1 MNLINK
7 KYEDKLKFIDAIDRQ
22 YLMNAKNKN
31 NDTNKNIERNNNINS
46 IELLK
51 NATSEKFDKI
61 YSDFLLNE
69 NSYYSIYGGI
79 YKKNYSMNNNNFD
92 KVPTNEDS
100 YLQKETKKPISI
112 EKKILNNNVNEVF
125 EQNNSA
131 LDVGERLYN
140 YGKYLNN
147 KLANLRRIQD
157 NNFKKLLIPKNYSKS
172 QNNSRNYIKI
182 SERLYQNKKKKK
194 KKNNTSNDSTNFSYH
209 PKLNKNSIL
218 IAEKLEP
225 SFIRLN
231 KKKKI
236 KNIKES
242 NHKSYYLNLY
252 GNSLSQNITTQDI
265 NKGIYPIKNKE
276 NSKKKDKNNQNI
288 FEKMNNLYLRGIEE
302 KQKKEKKYNENK
314 RKKEDEYKK
323 FSFKPYLNKNI
334 NIFKIDEKN
343 TSTKNNKKN
352 NSKKDNKNIYKRQFE
367 WKKKIEKKLN
377 KKKEKNEEIIKK
389 LYTFKPESYTQNY
402 KNNDKYNNIAL
413 EQTNEYVIRRRKYIK
428 EKEKEEKYKNK
439 KLGRNRGDFSI
450 GSTIPQ
456 EFELETEIRN
466 KDLNKN
472 KNRSCKDFHLK
483 NKADLK
489 EKNSDK
495 KSLNDENGK
504 NYWFFREDIN
514 NYSNNNT
521 KGSNKVSETPSQFD
535 FIEAVNMLHDKL
547 DKLNI

>member
-100 YLQKETKKPISI
+100 YLQKETKKTISV

-265 NKGIYPIKNKE
+265 NKGIYPFKNKE

-314 RKKEDEYKK
+314 RKKEDEYKN

>member
-7 KYEDKLKFIDAIDRQ
+7 KYEDKLKIIDAIDRQ

-31 NDTNKNIERNNNINS
+31 NDTNKIIERNNNINPN
-46 IELLK
+46 ELLK

-314 RKKEDEYKK
+314 RKKEDEYKN

>member
-265 NKGIYPIKNKE
+265 NKGIYPFKNKE

-314 RKKEDEYKK
+314 RKKEDEYKN

-367 WKKKIEKKLN
+367 WKKKVEKKLN

>member
-157 NNFKKLLIPKNYSKS
+157 NNFKKLLIHKNYSKS

-265 NKGIYPIKNKE
+265 NKGIYPFKNKE

-314 RKKEDEYKK
+314 RKKEDEYKN

-367 WKKKIEKKLN
+367 WKKKVEKKLN

-413 EQTNEYVIRRRKYIK
+413 EQTNEYYIRRRKYIK

>member
-265 NKGIYPIKNKE
+265 NKGIYPFKNKE

-314 RKKEDEYKK
+314 RKKEDEYKN

-514 NYSNNNT
+514 NFSNNNT

>member
-7 KYEDKLKFIDAIDRQ
+7 KYEDKLKIIDAIDRQ

-46 IELLK
+46 NELLK
-51 NATSEKFDKI
+51 NATGERFDKI

-265 NKGIYPIKNKE
+265 NKGIYPFKNKE

-334 NIFKIDEKN
+334 NIFKIDEKK

-514 NYSNNNT
+514 NFSNNNT

>member
-112 EKKILNNNVNEVF
+112 EKKIINNNVNEVF

-265 NKGIYPIKNKE
+265 NKGIYPFKNKE
-276 NSKKKDKNNQNI
+276 NSKKKDKNNKNI

-314 RKKEDEYKK
+314 RKKEDEYKN

-352 NSKKDNKNIYKRQFE
+352 NSKKDNKNIYKRQYE
-367 WKKKIEKKLN
+367 WKKKNQKK
-377 KKKEKNEEIIKK
+377 
-389 LYTFKPESYTQNY
+389 
-402 KNNDKYNNIAL
+402 
-413 EQTNEYVIRRRKYIK
+413 
-428 EKEKEEKYKNK
+428 
-439 KLGRNRGDFSI
+439 
-450 GSTIPQ
+450 
-456 EFELETEIRN
+456 
-466 KDLNKN
+466 
-472 KNRSCKDFHLK
+472 
-483 NKADLK
+483 
-489 EKNSDK
+489 
-495 KSLNDENGK
+495 
-504 NYWFFREDIN
+504 
-514 NYSNNNT
+514 
-521 KGSNKVSETPSQFD
+521 
-535 FIEAVNMLHDKL
+535 
-547 DKLNI
+547 

>member
-7 KYEDKLKFIDAIDRQ
+7 KYEDKLKIIDAIDRQ

-265 NKGIYPIKNKE
+265 NKYPFKNKE

-302 KQKKEKKYNENK
+302 KKKKEKKYNENK

-367 WKKKIEKKLN
+367 WKKKVEKKLN

>member
-7 KYEDKLKFIDAIDRQ
+7 KYEDKLKIIDAIDRQ

-100 YLQKETKKPISI
+100 YLQKEAKKKISI

-265 NKGIYPIKNKE
+265 NKGIYPFKNKE

-314 RKKEDEYKK
+314 RKKEDEYKN

-514 NYSNNNT
+514 NFSNNNT

>member
-265 NKGIYPIKNKE
+265 NKGIYPFKNKE

-367 WKKKIEKKLN
+367 WKKKVEKKLN